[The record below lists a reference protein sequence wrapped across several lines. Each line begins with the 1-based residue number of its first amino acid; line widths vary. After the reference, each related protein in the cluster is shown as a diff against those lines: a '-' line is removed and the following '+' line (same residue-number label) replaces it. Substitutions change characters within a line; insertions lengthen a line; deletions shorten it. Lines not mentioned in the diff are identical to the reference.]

1 MPLSSNQIIVSGDT
15 AVMVSFKD
23 NQVKTTLF
31 ANSIEMLDQGAKAD
45 VAAPIS
51 GREAKEA

>member
-1 MPLSSNQIIVSGDT
+1 MPLSSTQIILSGDT

-31 ANSIEMLDQGAKAD
+31 ANSIESLDQGAKVD
-45 VAAPIS
+45 VAAPVS
-51 GREAKEA
+51 GKEAKES